1 MQATEIRLKRQG
13 DTWSATA
20 LTQFPLQYTMGWAA
34 TKIVART
41 SGHATPDC
49 AVEAVYLAAEQKGYG
64 FVPDPEQEEQDH
76 G

>member
-20 LTQFPLQYTMGWAA
+20 AIPLSPHNTPCSAL
-34 TKIVART
+34 KVIART